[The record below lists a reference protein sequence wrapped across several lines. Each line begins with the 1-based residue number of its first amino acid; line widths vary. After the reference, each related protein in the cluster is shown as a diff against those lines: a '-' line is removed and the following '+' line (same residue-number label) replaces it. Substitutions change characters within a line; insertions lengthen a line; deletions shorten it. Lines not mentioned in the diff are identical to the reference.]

1 MTKEWKERINLSL
14 LILAVWLACAAFM
27 SRSRKA
33 DYLAIDASPVVR
45 INIEGKVEVKQ
56 GASVEQY
63 QLCVVELANEVIRL
77 NKQQKEK

>member
-14 LILAVWLACAAFM
+14 LILAVWLICVVFM

-33 DYLAIDASPVVR
+33 DYRAIDASPVVR
-45 INIEGKVEVKQ
+45 INLKGKVEVKQ

-63 QLCVVELANEVIRL
+63 KLCITELANEVIRL
-77 NKQQKEK
+77 NKQKEK